1 MTGRRSVCFAIAA
14 MLAACD
20 GTIHVRGR
28 VYARS
33 PGDTLVPSAALVD
46 HTGIDT
52 TTLVP
57 LSGASVTL
65 FQRVEDT
72 AAARPESLLW
82 VRRDTSRANGSF
94 NLFDIGPPSAY
105 TAALRLA
112 RRLPHGDR
120 GVPAPLVAG
129 DPSRRG
135 GAHAA
140 AEVTG

>member
-28 VYARS
+28 AYARS

-46 HTGIDT
+46 RTGIDT

-105 TAALRLA
+105 TAALRVSRAGYRTATVAFRHRSSREIHRAVVVLTP
-112 RRLPHGDR
+112 LPK
-120 GVPAPLVAG
+120 
-129 DPSRRG
+129 
-135 GAHAA
+135 
-140 AEVTG
+140 